1 MSSSSEFQGKNLI
14 GFTQFDGISTQYQRQ
29 DMPIKKAAWLENL
42 QPIGANDLICTPAA
56 KAAIASLASRSE
68 TITRMFYF
76 NSGATTDYILCF
88 CVSGAGYSVTNPA
101 GTISKFANAGTF
113 STDPDVTNWET
124 QRVLIA
130 DSQAG
135 YYTYD
140 GSVAVGQGGVSP
152 NIEVT
157 AGGSGY
163 TTGATAVI
171 SGGSGSGATA
181 AVTVV
186 GGIVTAVVLTNPGSG
201 YKATDTITVAI
212 SPVGAGSGATAI
224 AHVWPFL
231 GFNPT
236 TLAIFQG
243 RVWLG
248 FNNVITYTGTG
259 AAYGGVGYD
268 DFKSA
273 DASGSFTIQDA
284 DLVHSITALRNL
296 NNYLWIFGDGSVKQI
311 GNISVSGS
319 TTSFTVVTISSDQ
332 GTLYRDSIYSYNR
345 LVIFAN
351 KVGVFAVFGSSVE
364 KISADLD
371 GIFRSID
378 FTQIPCGA
386 VADINNIHCYLLLVR
401 YKDISLSATRS
412 IILAFA
418 DKKWFVISQ
427 GDSLDYIV
435 TGVIGSLFSVFGT
448 SGTDITPLLADSS
461 TPVGITIKTALT
473 SNGSPMIGKET
484 VQYAVTQSVGSVSNM
499 TLLIEAER
507 LPNKSITYAV
517 SNVLNFVNNSG
528 GILQFVNS
536 SNQPLDFIS
545 NASGFFYKH
554 GNSGGVAGVYLG
566 MTLTGMVINFTLNS
580 MLLEYEETSA
590 FGNQQVAFGS

>member
-1 MSSSSEFQGKNLI
+1 MSSGSEFQGKKLI
-14 GFTQFDGISTQYQRQ
+14 AFTEFDGIATQFQRQ
-29 DMPIKKAAWLENL
+29 DMPIKKAAWVENL

-56 KAAIASLASRSE
+56 KAAIADLTSRGE

-76 NSGATTDYILCF
+76 NSGANTDYILCF
-88 CVSGAGYSVTNPA
+88 CLSGAGYSVTNPA
-101 GTISKFANAGTF
+101 GTITKFANVGTF

-163 TTGATAVI
+163 TSGATAAI
-171 SGGSGSGATA
+171 SGGLGSGATA
-181 AVTVV
+181 SATVV
-186 GGIVTAVVLTNPGSG
+186 GGVVTAVVLTNPGSG
-201 YKATDTITVAI
+201 YKSADTITVTI
-212 SPVGAGSGATAI
+212 SSVGAGSGATAI

-243 RVWLG
+243 RVFLG

-259 AAYGGVGYD
+259 AAYGGIGYD

-311 GNISVSGS
+311 GNLSVSGS

-371 GIFRSID
+371 GIFRAID
-378 FTQIPCGA
+378 FGQIPCGA

-401 YKDISLSATRS
+401 YKDISLNLTRS

-418 DKKWFVISQ
+418 GKKWFIISQ
-427 GDSLDYIV
+427 GNSLSYIV
-435 TGVIGSLFSVFGT
+435 TGVIGSLFSAFGT
-448 SGTDITPLLADSS
+448 SGADITPLLADSG
-461 TPVGITIKTALT
+461 TAVAITLKTSLT
-473 SNGSPMIGKET
+473 SNGEPMIGKET
-484 VQYAVTQSVGSVSNM
+484 VQYAVAQSAGSSGSLN
-499 TLLIEAER
+499 LLIEAER
-507 LPNKSITYAV
+507 LPNASINYST

-528 GILQFVNS
+528 GLLQFVNNTS
-536 SNQPLDFIS
+536 GALIFVT
-545 NASGFFYKH
+545 NAPGFFYKH

-566 MTLTGMVINFTLNS
+566 MTLTGNVINFTLNS

-590 FGNQQVAFGS
+590 FGTQQVAFGS